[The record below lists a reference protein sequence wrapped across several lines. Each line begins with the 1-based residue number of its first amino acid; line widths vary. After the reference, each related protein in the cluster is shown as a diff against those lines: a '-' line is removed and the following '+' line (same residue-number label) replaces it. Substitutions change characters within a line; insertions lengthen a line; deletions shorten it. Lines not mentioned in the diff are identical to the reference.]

1 MAVRFINRTNPS
13 VVVEILTQ
21 DAQLRLGELRWPVV
35 VYRRLDNGTIYVRSK
50 AEFDAKFAPE

>member
-1 MAVRFINRTNPS
+1 MTYRNRTNPE

-35 VYRRLDNGTIYVRSK
+35 VYRRIDNGTIYVRSK
-50 AEFDAKFAPE
+50 AEFEAKFSAE